1 VADRKAS
8 PIEQFYSFGLGGQG
22 LLDGRDRDR
31 FVIGYYYFRRRSD
44 LPGILLNSYEQA
56 MEMFY
61 NVAATN
67 WLYVTPD
74 VQVIIDPGRRGSE
87 TAFITGLRVQ
97 TRF

>member
-1 VADRKAS
+1 
-8 PIEQFYSFGLGGQG
+8 
-22 LLDGRDRDR
+22 
-31 FVIGYYYFRRRSD
+31 
-44 LPGILLNSYEQA
+44 LPGILLNSFEQGL
-56 MEMFY
+56 EIYY

-87 TAFITGLRVQ
+87 TALLTDLRVQ